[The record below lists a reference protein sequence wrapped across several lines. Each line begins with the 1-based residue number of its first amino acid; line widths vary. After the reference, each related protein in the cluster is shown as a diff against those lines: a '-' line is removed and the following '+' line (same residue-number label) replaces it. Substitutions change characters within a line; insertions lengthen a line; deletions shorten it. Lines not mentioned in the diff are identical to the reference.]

1 MVIRALGSAVERF
14 VHIEEVTGPIPV
26 VPTMTFKF
34 EVVAVILFLLFAIY
48 FVINYIWP
56 SIKP

>member
-1 MVIRALGSAVERF
+1 
-14 VHIEEVTGPIPV
+14 